1 MSSLQ
6 IFGLQTALSFAVY
19 GLVAILDGAIRPL
32 AVARRRCYARSTS
45 LIVTPARI
53 AEGVQHGVSPHHET
67 ALTEF

>member
-32 AVARRRCYARSTS
+32 AVARRRCYARGSS
-45 LIVTPARI
+45 LIVNRPGSLR
-53 AEGVQHGVSPHHET
+53 VSNMGCLRTTRPR
-67 ALTEF
+67 

>member
-45 LIVTPARI
+45 LIVNRPRI
-53 AEGVQHGVSPHHET
+53 AEVSNMGCPRT
-67 ALTEF
+67 TRPRRQNS